1 MNNKKI
7 DWLVLT
13 FLAKKWIRAGCFLC
27 CPSQSTTGRMCSPP
41 LSSASWALQKC
52 LREPGNKLPPT
63 TNLAILPRASTFNL
77 SFSTFLFD
85 GQALWVR
92 LCLKEHFADWKL
104 LQVAALALTVS
115 LKESDGTHATSL
127 WLINHSVRAVLA
139 SGSSRIALMIRMHL
153 DRRCLWHC
161 GPRCPSPWQWWETE
175 NQLLNSH
182 SYTWNYLRFIL
193 GASG

>member
-1 MNNKKI
+1 MNQG
-7 DWLVLT
+7 WLLSLLPLPEHRRQNVLT
-13 FLAKKWIRAGCFLC
+13 SSDLSILGPVEVPEGTRE
-27 CPSQSTTGRMCSPP
+27 QPP
-41 LSSASWALQKC
+41 T
-52 LREPGNKLPPT
+52 T

-85 GQALWVR
+85 GQAVWVR

-104 LQVAALALTVS
+104 LQVAALALTMS
-115 LKESDGTHATSL
+115 LKESDGTHTTSL
-127 WLINHSVRAVLA
+127 WLINHTVRAALA

-161 GPRCPSPWQWWETE
+161 GPRCRSPWQWWETE

-193 GASG
+193 GESG